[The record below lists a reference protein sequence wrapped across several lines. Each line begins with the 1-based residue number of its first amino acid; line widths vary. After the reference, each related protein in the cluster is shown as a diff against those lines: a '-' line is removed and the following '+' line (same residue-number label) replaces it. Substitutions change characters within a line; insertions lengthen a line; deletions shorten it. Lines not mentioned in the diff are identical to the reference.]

1 MNINYKIF
9 SKKPFWKL
17 NLILLFSTLTIFF
30 LNLLIK
36 GLSKGGRWD
45 LNEQIALGENLYR
58 NLPMYSSGV
67 LDNFSVSSPYFPGV
81 SFIHY
86 LTKSLFD
93 NIYYSNQFLII
104 LSVII
109 CVLSLYTTYL
119 IGKKLFFKKNNN
131 LYLYFFSIIICLH
144 LSDFFFY
151 ANEFKPDSI
160 IILLANI
167 LFLTNIS
174 KSNFYFK
181 IFISIICLFLSL
193 IFKQS
198 GFINYI
204 LIFLIILLSS
214 YFSNKQK
221 LIYVISVLLI
231 FFFTINFLFE
241 IENLKYYTIDVMSSH
256 RFNLKLFL
264 LFSALGF
271 INNFLIFISLLYAL
285 YFLIKEISLFQ
296 FKLNFIIN
304 YLNNPKVIFLIY
316 AFIWFSFAVLGMA
329 KQGGNVGNLETG
341 LIPLIP
347 ISIYYLIKII
357 QKKSS
362 VNKIINYIFP
372 LIIFALLILNFNT
385 LINNYK
391 LYSQKKS
398 SMEIIVNYLKENFM
412 YKSALID
419 GDTYIYSM
427 LSKIKPV
434 TTIENIGHHNNM
446 KNFDITNAMDLV
458 NSKFYD
464 LVILEEE
471 PKFLPDEYRRAMLQN
486 YIKKDSLPTELKE
499 YFILVKK

>member
-1 MNINYKIF
+1 MNLNHRIF
-9 SKKPFWKL
+9 SQKPFGKL
-17 NLILLFSTLTIFF
+17 NLILLFSTLIIFF
-30 LNLLIK
+30 LNLIIK

-67 LDNFSVSSPYFPGV
+67 MDNFSVSSPYFPGV

-86 LTKSLFD
+86 LTKSLFN

-104 LSVII
+104 FSVII

-131 LYLYFFSIIICLH
+131 LYLSFFSIIICLH

-204 LIFLIILLSS
+204 LIFLIILFSS
-214 YFSNKQK
+214 YFNNKQK
-221 LIYVISVLLI
+221 FIFTISVIITL
-231 FFFTINFLFE
+231 FFTINFLFE
-241 IENLKYYTIDVMSSH
+241 FENLKYYTIDVMSLH

-271 INNFLIFISLLYAL
+271 LNNVLIFISLLYAL
-285 YFLIKEISLFQ
+285 YFLIKEILLLQ
-296 FKLNFIIN
+296 FNLNFIIN
-304 YLNNPKVIFLIY
+304 YLNNQKVIFLIY

-347 ISIYYLIKII
+347 ISIYFLIKII
-357 QKKSS
+357 QKNSS
-362 VNKIINYIFP
+362 FNKIVKYFLP
-372 LIIFALLILNFNT
+372 LIIFTLFIYNSYS
-385 LINNYK
+385 LINNYNS
-391 LYSQKKS
+391 YSQKRFS
-398 SMEIIVNYLKENFM
+398 SEIVVNYLNENFKH
-412 YKSALID
+412 KSALID
-419 GDTYIYSM
+419 GDTYIYSI

-434 TTIENIGHHNNM
+434 TAIENIGHHNNM
-446 KNFDITNAMDLV
+446 KSFDISQAVNLV
-458 NSKFYD
+458 NLKTYD
-464 LVILEEE
+464 LVFLDEE
-471 PKFLPDEYRRAMLQN
+471 PNFLPKEYTNAIRKN
-486 YIKKDSLPTELKE
+486 YIEKDSLPLELKD
-499 YFILVKK
+499 YLILIKK